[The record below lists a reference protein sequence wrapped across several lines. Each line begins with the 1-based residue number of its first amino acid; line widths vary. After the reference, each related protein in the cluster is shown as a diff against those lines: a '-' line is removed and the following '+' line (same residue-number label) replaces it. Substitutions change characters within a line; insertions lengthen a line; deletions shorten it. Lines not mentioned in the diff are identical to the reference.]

1 MHFFVYAKGIV
12 SLFHAML
19 MSLTLCEIYHN

>member
-1 MHFFVYAKGIV
+1 MTLNINAFFVYAKGSV

-19 MSLTLCEIYHN
+19 MSFDVM